1 MGFQK
6 IIIILI
12 FFFCLNEVFSKDNL
26 DRKIPPPEPYNKE
39 HLLKSGG
46 SGMFNNKQY
55 LFFFSLDQE
64 SQKQHKEAIYFMLNN
79 VLDGQIVSW
88 LNENNK
94 DYGQTRVLESYE
106 ISTGYCRVYQSVIN
120 SGNQTKNERLACW
133 RVRLR
138 QLPNLAFR
146 K

>member
-46 SGMFNNKQY
+46 SGI
-55 LFFFSLDQE
+55 FFF
-64 SQKQHKEAIYFMLNN
+64 F
-79 VLDGQIVSW
+79 G
-88 LNENNK
+88 
-94 DYGQTRVLESYE
+94 
-106 ISTGYCRVYQSVIN
+106 
-120 SGNQTKNERLACW
+120 SGVAKTTQGG
-133 RVRLR
+133 
-138 QLPNLAFR
+138 NLFYV

>member
-6 IIIILI
+6 LIIIFI

-64 SQKQHKEAIYFMLNN
+64 SKKQHKEAIYFMLNN

-120 SGNQTKNERLACW
+120 SGNQTKNENFMACRRATAVDW
-133 RVRLR
+133 I
-138 QLPNLAFR
+138 FFY